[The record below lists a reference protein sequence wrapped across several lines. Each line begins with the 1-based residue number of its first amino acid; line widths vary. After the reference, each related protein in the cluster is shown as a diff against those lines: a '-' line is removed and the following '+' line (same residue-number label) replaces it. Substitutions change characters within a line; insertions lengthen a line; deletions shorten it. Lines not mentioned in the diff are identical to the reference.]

1 MFPQTELTESPL
13 SPDIRKDSYSFGLKV
28 LRQCYNRWKNGYG
41 GETYSDRMLRYE
53 KNRLYAMG
61 RQPEEQYRDL
71 VKIEGTPVVLNLDFS
86 ALAIAPPLLNAK
98 ADRYL
103 ERIEKI
109 KCKASGQLASDKRK
123 KEKDEAKFKLNYRPA
138 IQQLQQSSGMH
149 LEEFSDHDPK
159 SQRELDV
166 RFKTKP
172 LREELIMQLSENI
185 VFEQNEWAD
194 VIKERLVWDTF
205 NCGFAVTLT
214 ELNGNGWIK
223 TPAVKPEGFITSY
236 SELDNFEDWQ
246 WQGQR
251 RSMSISEVRLRTD
264 GRKKPDGSPVITEQE
279 LWDLST
285 KFMASYGNSS
295 DWYCDWSPDFNT
307 ALARPYDAVNV
318 ELVDLYYKTLYNLTY
333 RKEKVGYGREKLY
346 EDVPD
351 NLPAERKES
360 SKPYYVAYHGVWII
374 DSDYV
379 LEWGLAKNMLKPN
392 NNLVEIRSPYSVHMH
407 NNTHCRNTPLVET
420 MIPLID
426 LIQNIHMQ
434 TQKIIAMTAPDG
446 FTIDTLGLSGI
457 DFGMGAGV
465 LSPAQMFGIYLQTGN
480 QYFASR
486 DIEGDNGEQKPPITP
501 NNHPY
506 SDKLTQLDNQ
516 FWGAYKKLQII
527 TGDNNLASG
536 NITNQATAN
545 STLNDAREIAEEP
558 SNYVYKTVLNVY
570 KATAKNVELLLLDKF
585 FLKDDSFDGYTTAI
599 GQDDIEYM
607 RSMGDDIAKLIF
619 DTKIEVALDKADQ
632 ERWSRMVEIALEQK
646 EITLAD
652 VAELE
657 MIDDPTYRSFM
668 LAQKARDKQAADQ
681 ETAEKNAENNTKQAE
696 AAANAKG
703 QHDMALEQESHK
715 NKIEQMQQQ
724 GSNDIIKAS
733 HTWAGVI
740 KEKVADAILSQPG
753 ATIQSIPSFI
763 WQGLGIVEE
772 SQKQALLTAMQQQ
785 SQKTQQDAQEAQAQ
799 QAAQDQQQQGGQPQ
813 PNQQQAA

>member
-1 MFPQTELTESPL
+1 MYPQTELTESPL
-13 SPDIRKDSYSFGLKV
+13 STDTRKNSWSFGLKV

-53 KNRLYAMG
+53 KNRLYASG
-61 RQPEEQYRDL
+61 KQPEEQYQDL
-71 VKIEGTPVVLNLDFS
+71 IKIEGTPVVLNLDYS
-86 ALAIAPPLLNAK
+86 PLAIATPLLNAK

-123 KEKDEAKFKLNYRPA
+123 KEKDEAKFKMNYRPA

-194 VIKERLVWDTF
+194 VIKERLIWDTF
-205 NCGFAVTLT
+205 NCGFCVSLT

-236 SELDNFEDWQ
+236 SELDNFDDWQ

-251 RSMSISEVRLRTD
+251 RSMSIAEVRLRVD
-264 GRKKPDGSPVITEQE
+264 GKKRPDGTPVITEEE
-279 LWDLST
+279 LWQMST
-285 KFMASYGNSS
+285 KFMSSYGNSS
-295 DWYCDWSPDFNT
+295 DWYCDWDADFNT
-307 ALARPYDAVNV
+307 SLARPYDAVNV

-346 EDVPD
+346 DDNLD
-351 NLPAERKES
+351 NLPNERKET

-374 DSDYV
+374 DTDYV
-379 LEWGLAKNMLKPN
+379 LEWELAKNMLKPN
-392 NNLVEIRSPYSVHMH
+392 NNLVEVRSPYAIHMH
-407 NNTHCRNTPLVET
+407 NNNHCRNTPLVET

-426 LIQNIHMQ
+426 LIQNIHVQ

-446 FTIDTLGLSGI
+446 FTIDTLRLSNI
-457 DFGMGAGV
+457 DFGMGQGV
-465 LSPAQMFGIYLQTGN
+465 LSPAQLFGIYLQTGN
-480 QYFASR
+480 QYYESR
-486 DIEGDNGEQKPPITP
+486 DIEGDMGEQKPPITP
-501 NNHPY
+501 NNHQF

-516 FWGAYKKLQII
+516 FWMAYKKLQII

-585 FLKDDSFDGYTTAI
+585 FLKDDSFEGYTMAI
-599 GQDDIEYM
+599 GEDDIEYM

-632 ERWSRMVEIALEQK
+632 DKWDRRVEIALEQK

-652 VAELE
+652 VAELD
-657 MIDDPTYRSFM
+657 MIDDPQYRSFM

-681 ETAEKNAENNTKQAE
+681 ATAEKNAENNTKQAQ
-696 AAANAKG
+696 AAAQTKADG
-703 QHDMALEQESHK
+703 DMQLEQL
-715 NKIEQMQQQ
+715 
-724 GSNDIIKAS
+724 S
-733 HTWAGVI
+733 HTNKLAQIQKDQEGKVLDKTMTWSGVL
-740 KEKVADAILSQPG
+740 KEKVADAILSKPD
-753 ATIQSIPSFI
+753 AKISDIPSFI
-763 WQGLGIVEE
+763 WEGLGITE
-772 SQKQALLTAMQQQ
+772 
-785 SQKTQQDAQEAQAQ
+785 EAQKAFVLNSLNDLAKSNQPPQ
-799 QAAQDQQQQGGQPQ
+799 QPQDQQQEQAPQPGQP
-813 PNQQQAA
+813 PQQQVAA